1 MSVGLSQGM
10 SVAAANMLTAAE
22 AAGVQIALRIMQII
36 SQISQAPFYT
46 RIPQF
51 NRAQAASVSTH
62 LTDAAVIAMRNSLW
76 IFVAGALLADLAIRP
91 LLALIGSPTHL
102 TDAPFCLILTF
113 TLFFARS
120 TVLHVHLLHPH
131 T

>member
-1 MSVGLSQGM
+1 MWPATWRTAVGSVMSVGLSQGM

-36 SQISQAPFYT
+36 SQISQALFYT

-76 IFVAGALLADLAIRP
+76 IFVAGALLADLALSP
-91 LLALIGSPTHL
+91 LLALIGRQIGSASCRERVRPY
-102 TDAPFCLILTF
+102 
-113 TLFFARS
+113 
-120 TVLHVHLLHPH
+120 V
-131 T
+131 

>member
-1 MSVGLSQGM
+1 MWPATWRTAVGSVMSVGLSQGM

-62 LTDAAVIAMRNSLW
+62 LTRSEEHTSELQSLMRISYAV
-76 IFVAGALLADLAIRP
+76 
-91 LLALIGSPTHL
+91 
-102 TDAPFCLILTF
+102 FCLK
-113 TLFFARS
+113 
-120 TVLHVHLLHPH
+120 
-131 T
+131 